1 MKDFFVLTY
10 PRGGREIV
18 SRKRKDNK
26 KTGDSGAEKD
36 NERPRFRGVCRTGS
50 ARFQKYSRFPGLMRF
65 SRKMFGWTAGFSA
78 PNLEDLHEEVQVFDS
93 KAILGRFAGGLSGIG
108 SFGFLRQAL
117 AINWLELGF
126 VFA

>member
-1 MKDFFVLTY
+1 M
-10 PRGGREIV
+10 
-18 SRKRKDNK
+18 
-26 KTGDSGAEKD
+26 GDSREEKD

-65 SRKMFGWTAGFSA
+65 SGKMFGWTAGFST
-78 PNLEDLHEEVQVFDS
+78 PNLEDLHENVQVFDS

>member
-1 MKDFFVLTY
+1 MGSLRLLVPSWRIGGSWSTFRTGSSRDRFVC
-10 PRGGREIV
+10 RGRG
-18 SRKRKDNK
+18 
-26 KTGDSGAEKD
+26 
-36 NERPRFRGVCRTGS
+36 FRGVCRTGS

-65 SRKMFGWTAGFSA
+65 SGKMFGWTAGFSA
-78 PNLEDLHEEVQVFDS
+78 PNLEDLHEDVQVFDS